1 MHHYTNEKRYGLTVS
16 HAFKTLSLCL
26 PNNGHPVIVLNNNG
40 AHTVS
45 AHPVDRRQFSAFC
58 ALVEVADALLPV
70 LDLVFSSSGKDVL
83 ESCGWQLVNQ
93 TVEPVELVHE
103 LVPKSNGAGQRL
115 QKTADLSLVEAE
127 LAVAS

>member
-1 MHHYTNEKRYGLTVS
+1 MHHYVNEKRFGLTVS
-16 HAFKTLSLCL
+16 PTFKTLSLCL

-58 ALVEVADALLPV
+58 ALVETADALLPV
-70 LDLVFSSSGKDVL
+70 LDLIFSNSEKDVL

-93 TVEPVELVHE
+93 TVE
-103 LVPKSNGAGQRL
+103 LVPDRVAEPTSISQRL
-115 QKTADLSLVEAE
+115 PKTAELKRAE
-127 LAVAS
+127 TKLALAS